1 MDDSAWTLAHIPFL
15 VVRDVRLERS
25 FLGHS
30 VFLGVGSRHFEWS
43 SCFGHGLFSR
53 FPLDV
58 AFIAFV
64 SAFTSF
70 Y

>member
-1 MDDSAWTLAHIPFL
+1 MDEFAWTFAHLSFL
-15 VVRDVRLERS
+15 VVRDICLERS
-25 FLGHS
+25 FLGHG
-30 VFLGVGSRHFEWS
+30 VFLEVNSRHFEWS
-43 SCFGHGLFSR
+43 FCFGHGLFSR